1 MAGETQN
8 YHESR
13 NPITQTSDYSSIT
26 GATTSKSIMSVTADL
41 PGSPLVYP
49 AGYWQIG
56 KKWHV
61 RVWMKVTTGAAA
73 GNITIEIRMQTG
85 ASVSDAGGTI
95 MATSA
100 AVALSNSKTAA
111 AVFLDFTVESRAQI
125 GTAQAVFVKGYA
137 LTDPTFALWASTV
150 NPIFIPS
157 NASASVNFDTTLAG
171 TVNVQMKNSGANAN
185 TYVVHDLQVN
195 AIT

>member
-8 YHESR
+8 YHETR
-13 NPITQTSDYSSIT
+13 NPTVQTADYTSIT

-41 PGSPLVYP
+41 PGSQLTYP
-49 AGYWQIG
+49 AGYWQAP
-56 KKWHV
+56 KKWHCRMYV
-61 RVWMKVTTGAAA
+61 KMTTGATA

-85 ASVSDAGGTI
+85 ASVTDAGGTI

-100 AVALSNSKTAA
+100 AVALANAKTSAS
-111 AVFLDFTVESRAQI
+111 VFLDFTVEARGQI
-125 GTAQAVFVKGYA
+125 GTTTPMFVKGFA
-137 LTDPTFALWASTV
+137 LTDPTFAVWASTV

-157 NASASVNFDTTLAG
+157 NAATTVNFDTTLAG
-171 TVNVQMKNSGANAN
+171 TVNVQMKNSGANAS
-185 TYVVHDLQVN
+185 TYVVQDLQVN

>member
-8 YHESR
+8 YHETR
-13 NPITQTSDYSSIT
+13 NPIAQTADYSSIT

-41 PGSPLVYP
+41 PGSPLEY
-49 AGYWQIG
+49 AKGYWQGG

-61 RVWMKVTTGAAA
+61 RMWLKITTGATA
-73 GNITIEIRMQTG
+73 GNLTIEIRMQTG
-85 ASVSDAGGTI
+85 AVTDAGGTI

-100 AVALSNSKTAA
+100 ASALANSKTAA
-111 AVFLDFTVESRAQI
+111 NVFLDFTVESRGQI
-125 GTAQAVFVKGYA
+125 GTTTPMFVKGWA
-137 LTDPTFALWASTV
+137 MTDPTFGLWASTL

-157 NASASVNFDTTLAG
+157 NASATTNFDTTLAG

-185 TYVVHDLQVN
+185 TYVVHDVQVN
-195 AIT
+195 SIT

>member
-8 YHESR
+8 YHETR
-13 NPITQTSDYSSIT
+13 QPFKQTTDYASIT
-26 GATTSKSIMSVTADL
+26 GTTTSKSIMSITADL
-41 PGSPLVYP
+41 PGSALTYP
-49 AGYWQIG
+49 AGYWDLG

-61 RVWMKVTTGAAA
+61 RMWIKITTGAAA
-73 GNITIEIRMQTG
+73 GNLTIELRMQTG
-85 ASVSDAGGTI
+85 ATVSDAGGTI

-100 AVALSNSKTAA
+100 ASALANAKTAA
-111 AVFLDFTVESRAQI
+111 NVFLDFTLESRGQI
-125 GTAQAVFVKGYA
+125 STATPMFVKGFA
-137 LTDPTFALWASTV
+137 MTDPTFGLWASTL

-157 NASASVNFDTTLAG
+157 NASAATNFDTTLAG

-195 AIT
+195 SIT

>member
-8 YHESR
+8 YHETR
-13 NPITQTSDYSSIT
+13 APIVQTADYASIT
-26 GATTSKSIMSVTADL
+26 GTTTSKSVMSVTADL
-41 PGSPLVYP
+41 PGSSLEYP
-49 AGYWQIG
+49 KGYWQAG
-56 KKWHV
+56 KKWHC
-61 RVWMKVTTGAAA
+61 RMWLKITTGATA

-85 ASVSDAGGTI
+85 SAVTDAGGTI

-100 AVALSNSKTAA
+100 AVALANSKTAA
-111 AVFLDFTVESRAQI
+111 NVFLDWTVESRGAV
-125 GTAQAVFVKGYA
+125 GTTTPMFVKGFA

-157 NASASVNFDTTLAG
+157 NASAATNFDTTLAG
-171 TVNVQMKNSGANAN
+171 TVNIQMKNSGANAN

>member
-8 YHESR
+8 YHETR
-13 NPITQTSDYSSIT
+13 NPIAQTADYASIT
-26 GATTSKSIMSVTADL
+26 GTTTSKSIMSVTADL

-49 AGYWQIG
+49 AGYWQAG
-56 KKWHV
+56 KKWHC
-61 RVWMKVTTGAAA
+61 RMWLKITTGAAA

-85 ASVSDAGGTI
+85 SAVTDAGGTI

-100 AVALSNSKTAA
+100 AVALANSKTAA
-111 AVFLDFTVESRAQI
+111 NVFLDFTVESRGQI
-125 GTAQAVFVKGYA
+125 STTTPMFVKGFA

-157 NASASVNFDTTLAG
+157 NASATTNFDTTLAG

-185 TYVVHDLQVN
+185 VYVVHDLQVN
-195 AIT
+195 SIT

>member
-13 NPITQTSDYSSIT
+13 NPITQTADYSTIT
-26 GATTSKSIMSVTADL
+26 GATTAKSIMNVTSEL
-41 PGSPLVYP
+41 PGSPLAYP

-61 RVWMKVTTGAAA
+61 RVWLKTTTGAAA
-73 GNITIEIRMQTG
+73 GNLTIELRMQTG
-85 ASVSDAGGTI
+85 AVTDAGGTI

-100 AVALSNSKTAA
+100 ATALANGKTAGA
-111 AVFLDFTVESRAQI
+111 IFLDFTVESRAQI
-125 GTAQAVFVKGYA
+125 GTAQAIFVKGFA
-137 LTDPTFALWASTV
+137 LTDPTFGVWATGV

-171 TVNVQMKNSGANAN
+171 TVNVQMKNSGANAS
-185 TYVVHDLQVN
+185 TYNVHDLQVN
-195 AIT
+195 SIT